1 MADLFALFRSR
12 RGGRHLAP
20 DIPASH
26 SIDVRTIA
34 MSKGA
39 NKVGA
44 TIAELAA
51 AFPAAITL
59 DPTQVRPMK
68 LGIKDDLFEQSTIS
82 HRRIAAALRSYCS
95 GVHYLRATT
104 EGAIRIDLAGIA
116 SGTVTATEARHAAE
130 ALASVCKT
138 PAKRAGNIASATS
151 GLLNRSRAGKQSSPV
166 VEVPKGTTTG
176 SRSPGS
182 IPSAPGPKRLSLN
195 DLRLAAAARKAK
207 Q

>member
-1 MADLFALFRSR
+1 
-12 RGGRHLAP
+12 
-20 DIPASH
+20 
-26 SIDVRTIA
+26 

-68 LGIKDDLFEQSTIS
+68 LGIKDDLFDQATIS
-82 HRRIAAALRSYCS
+82 HRRIAAALRSYCNS
-95 GVHYLRATT
+95 VHYLRATT

-116 SGTVTATEARHAAE
+116 SGAVTATEARHAVE
-130 ALASVCKT
+130 ALATVCKT
-138 PAKRAGNIASATS
+138 TAKRASNVASATS
-151 GLLNRSRAGKQSSPV
+151 ALPSRSRAGKQSSPV
-166 VEVPKGTTTG
+166 VSAPEATATS
-176 SRSPGS
+176 SRPPGS
-182 IPSAPGPKRLSLN
+182 IPSAPGPKRLSLS

-207 Q
+207 R